1 MNRKLLVVED
11 NEYKRKRI
19 IELIASNLVGW
30 DIDECYSF
38 NSAWQL
44 ISKNNYS
51 VILLD
56 MSLPTF
62 DKTESEPG
70 GAFRVFGGKELARK
84 MSKRKITSKIIFVTQ
99 YKNFSDNTNS
109 CSFDSLKSE
118 LLEEYYE
125 SCVGFILYS
134 NTKSEWRDDLV
145 TAMSEVK
152 Q

>member
-1 MNRKLLVVED
+1 
-11 NEYKRKRI
+11 
-19 IELIASNLVGW
+19 
-30 DIDECYSF
+30 SF

-44 ISKNNYS
+44 IYKNNYNL
-51 VILLD
+51 ILLD

-84 MSKRKITSKIIFVTQ
+84 MSKRNISSKIIFVTQ

-109 CSFDSLKSE
+109 CSFDSLRSE
-118 LLEEYYE
+118 LLTAYNN

-134 NTKSEWRDDLV
+134 NMKSEWRDDLI
-145 TAMSEVK
+145 TAISEVE
-152 Q
+152 